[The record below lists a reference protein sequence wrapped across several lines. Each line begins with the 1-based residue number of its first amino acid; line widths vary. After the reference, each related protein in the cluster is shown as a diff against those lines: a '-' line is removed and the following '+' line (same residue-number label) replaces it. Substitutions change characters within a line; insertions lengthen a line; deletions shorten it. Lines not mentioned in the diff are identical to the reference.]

1 MCSGDSSCGRQSLV
15 RVSHLLNQFLGEMP
29 GFRLYVPIVGEW
41 LRFRYPPACRLP
53 TSPSAT
59 HQHCFYDDFPNGR
72 KVRATESSVSLHADI
87 QRLEVRSHWIPFYEI
102 RDGVARKRR
111 GYFIA
116 VRFVNDDGLML
127 RTNFSRDDHAWL
139 LPSEDSD

>member
-1 MCSGDSSCGRQSLV
+1 M
-15 RVSHLLNQFLGEMP
+15 LGFP
-29 GFRLYVPIVGEW
+29 LYVPIVGEW

-87 QRLEVRSHWIPFYEI
+87 QCLEVRERWILFHDIEREARI
-102 RDGVARKRR
+102 RW

-127 RTNFSRDDHAWL
+127 WTNFSRDDDAWL
-139 LPSEDSD
+139 LPS